1 MGEPFARTSRSFR
14 HSGKNPHL
22 GAEEVEM
29 ARRNLKPL
37 PTVPEDAAG
46 PSEQR
51 KHRIERRVGL
61 AVVFAVLALGAAN
74 LLGVRA
80 ATASASGGGFELSVT
95 YASVSRPGLATPWTV
110 RVRSPGG
117 FDGPVVLATT
127 SRYLALFDENG
138 LDPDP
143 SEATSTRDT
152 TVWEF
157 ATPPGEELTVTFD
170 GRLEPAFH
178 TGRSG
183 ETSILVDGEPA
194 VSVSYRTVVMP

>member
-1 MGEPFARTSRSFR
+1 MARTD
-14 HSGKNPHL
+14 
-22 GAEEVEM
+22 
-29 ARRNLKPL
+29 LKPL

-51 KHRIERRVGL
+51 RHRIERRVGL
-61 AVVFAVLALGAAN
+61 ALVFVVLALGAAN

-80 ATASASGGGFELSVT
+80 ATVSKSGGGFELSVE

-110 RVRSPGG
+110 RVRRPGG

-127 SRYLALFDENG
+127 SRYLELLDENG

-143 SEATSTRDT
+143 QRATATGDM

-157 ATPPGEELTVTFD
+157 EPPPGEELTVAFD